1 MSRWWFGTRS
11 WREKQGSSL
20 SAKPSVR
27 ERLVTVG
34 VLLVTHGK
42 LGHYLI
48 DNLTETIGP
57 LPLAVDV
64 LEVRRV
70 QDTNVLLRQG
80 GRMLERLDQGKGVLI
95 LTDAFGSTPS
105 NIATRLTGNART
117 LVVAGIN
124 LPMLVRIFNYPQLD
138 LDGLAA
144 AAVEGG
150 QRGVTIC
157 DKS

>member
-1 MSRWWFGTRS
+1 MSQRNT
-11 WREKQGSSL
+11 
-20 SAKPSVR
+20 SVG
-27 ERLVTVG
+27 L
-34 VLLVTHGK
+34 LLVTHGK
-42 LGHYLI
+42 MGHYLL
-48 DNLTETIGP
+48 DTLHDMIGE
-57 LPLAVDV
+57 LPLAADV

-80 GRMLERLDQGKGVLI
+80 ARMIERLDGGKGVLI

-105 NIATRLTGNART
+105 NIASRLHLAGRT

-138 LDGLAA
+138 LPGLAA

-150 QRGVTIC
+150 QRGVC
-157 DKS
+157 LLDEPPPAE

>member
-1 MSRWWFGTRS
+1 MS
-11 WREKQGSSL
+11 
-20 SAKPSVR
+20 
-27 ERLVTVG
+27 VG

-48 DNLTETIGP
+48 DNLTETMGA
-57 LPLAVDV
+57 LPLQVDV

-70 QDTNVLLRQG
+70 QDTQVLLRQG
-80 GRMLERLDQGKGVLI
+80 ARMLKRLDQGQGVLI

-105 NIATRLTGNART
+105 NIATRLQEEVPTR
-117 LVVAGIN
+117 VVAGIN

-138 LDGLAA
+138 LDGLAG

-150 QRGVTIC
+150 QRGVTMC
-157 DKS
+157 DKPSAS